1 MKEEKIK
8 RFMDFWED
16 ESFGL
21 DEAIS
26 GMFGITGEKTKKIIE
41 MLDYLAEEIE
51 KLKNKKVDFG

>member
-1 MKEEKIK
+1 MKKEKIK

-16 ESFGL
+16 DGL

-26 GMFGITGEKTKKIIE
+26 GMFGVTSEKTKKIIE

-51 KLKNKKVDFG
+51 KLKNKKVGKVN